1 MLSCDDSPTGVP
13 RPNSCSECASSC
25 FARNSPKLNVATD
38 TAAPVANKTAP
49 STSRAFRVYMSPP
62 WSKSKI
68 EQGGHY
74 RRNEGI
80 LWQINDV
87 FVTGAAWGPDENKE
101 TTAKVVY

>member
-1 MLSCDDSPTGVP
+1 
-13 RPNSCSECASSC
+13 
-25 FARNSPKLNVATD
+25 
-38 TAAPVANKTAP
+38 
-49 STSRAFRVYMSPP
+49 MSPP

-101 TTAKVVY
+101 TTAKVVYRSDTKGGLDAKRISG